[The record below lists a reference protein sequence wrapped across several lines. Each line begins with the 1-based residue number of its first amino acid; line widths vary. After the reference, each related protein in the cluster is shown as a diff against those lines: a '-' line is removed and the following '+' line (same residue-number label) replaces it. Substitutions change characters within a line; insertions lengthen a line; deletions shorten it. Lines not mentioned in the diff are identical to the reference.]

1 MLTSEQIV
9 EVREHLERA
18 QNPVFYFD
26 NDADGLCSFL
36 LLSRFIGRGKGV
48 AVRSYPNLDKG
59 YARKAMELGADYV
72 FVLDKPT
79 LSDEFVSAIAEMNLP
94 LIWIDHHNV
103 DDKDY
108 SKIHENFFVYNPSK
122 NLGKDMSNEPVT
134 YLSYKITQRK
144 EDIWIAVM
152 GCIADHYMP
161 DFANEFGKENSELWG
176 KVKEP
181 FDAYFGTEIGKI
193 AQALNFGLKDSIT
206 NVVKMQNFLL
216 KCSSPTEVL
225 EESKGNVLFLKKYNE
240 LKKKY
245 DSLIKEAEKC
255 LDGNF
260 LFFDYGGESS
270 MSAQLSNELSYR
282 HKNVFVIVAYR
293 NGGVVNISIRG
304 KNVKKIL
311 NNILGK
317 FEGASGG
324 GHEDAVG
331 ARVKTEDLKRFEQIL
346 REEIGKK

>member
-1 MLTSEQIV
+1 MLTSKQIS
-9 EVREHLERA
+9 ELREHLERA
-18 QNPVFYFD
+18 QNPIFYYD

-36 LLSRFIGRGKGV
+36 LLSRFLGRGKGV

-59 YARKAMELGADYV
+59 YARKAQELGADYV

-79 LSDEFVSAIAEMNLP
+79 LSDEFVSAIAEMNIPIVWL
-94 LIWIDHHNV
+94 DHHGV
-103 DDKDY
+103 DNKEY
-108 SKIHENFFVYNPSK
+108 SKVSQNFFSYNPSK
-122 NLGKDMSNEPVT
+122 NSGKDKSNEPVT
-134 YLSYKITQRK
+134 YLSYKITGRK
-144 EDIWIAVM
+144 EDMWIAMM
-152 GCIADHYMP
+152 GCISDHFMP
-161 DFANEFGKENSELWG
+161 DFAGEFGKKNEDLWG

-216 KCSSPTEVL
+216 KCRNPSEVL
-225 EESKGNVLFLKKYNE
+225 EECKENPLFRKKYFE

-245 DSLIKEAEKC
+245 DSLLEDAEEK
-255 LDGNF
+255 LNGNF

-282 HKNVFVIVAYR
+282 HKNVFVLVAYR
-293 NGGVVNISIRG
+293 NGGVANISIRG
-304 KNVKKIL
+304 KGVKKML
-311 NNILGK
+311 DNILK
-317 FEGASGG
+317 NFDNSSGG

-331 ARVKTEDLKRFEQIL
+331 ARVRTEDLKRFEMAFK
-346 REEIGKK
+346 EEIGKK

>member
-1 MLTSEQIV
+1 MLTSKQME
-9 EVREHLERA
+9 EVREHLNKA
-18 QNPVFYFD
+18 GNPVFYFD

-59 YARKAMELGADYV
+59 YARKAQELGADYV
-72 FVLDKPT
+72 FVLDKPV
-79 LSDEFVSAIAEMNLP
+79 LSEEFVGAIAEMNLP
-94 LIWIDHHNV
+94 MVWIDHHDV
-103 DDKDY
+103 DNKDY
-108 SKIHENFFVYNPSK
+108 SKIHENFFVYNPAK
-122 NLGKDMSNEPVT
+122 NNGKDKSSEPVT
-134 YLSYKITQRK
+134 YLSYKISERK
-144 EDIWIAVM
+144 EDMWIAVM

-161 DFANEFGKENSELWG
+161 DFADDFGKKNSELWG

-216 KCSSPTEVL
+216 KCNSPSEVL
-225 EESKGNVLFLKKYNE
+225 EEVKENTLFRKKYSE

-245 DSLIKEAEKC
+245 DSLLEEAEEK
-255 LDGNF
+255 LDGKI

-282 HKNVFVIVAYR
+282 HKNAYVVVAYR

-311 NNILGK
+311 SNILNG

-331 ARVKTEDLKRFEQIL
+331 ARVKTEDLKRFEETF

>member
-1 MLTSEQIV
+1 MNK
-9 EVREHLERA
+9 A
-18 QNPVFYFD
+18 GNPVFYYD

-36 LLSRFIGRGKGV
+36 LLSKYLGRGKGV

-59 YARKAMELGADYV
+59 YARKAYELGADYV
-72 FVLDKPT
+72 FILDKPV
-79 LSDEFVSAIAEMNLP
+79 LSEEFISAIAEMNLP
-94 LIWIDHHNV
+94 VVWLDHHDV

-108 SKIHENFFVYNPSK
+108 NKIHENFFRYNPSK
-122 NLGKDMSNEPVT
+122 NTGKDKSSEPVT
-134 YLSYKITQRK
+134 YLSYKISEKK
-144 EDIWIAVM
+144 EDMWIAIM
-152 GCIADHYMP
+152 GCIADHYLP
-161 DFANEFGKENSELWG
+161 DFAVEFSKNNPELWG

-216 KCSSPTEVL
+216 KCSSPSEVL
-225 EESKGNVLFLKKYNE
+225 EESKGNALFRKKYLE

-245 DSLIKEAEKC
+245 DSLLEEAEEK
-255 LDGNF
+255 LDGNL

-270 MSAQLSNELSYR
+270 MSSGLSNELSYR
-282 HKNVFVIVAYR
+282 HKNVYIAVAYR

-304 KNVKKIL
+304 KNVKKML
-311 NNILGK
+311 GNILGN
-317 FEGASGG
+317 FENSSGG

-331 ARVKTEDLKRFEQIL
+331 ARVKAEDLKRFEEEL
-346 REEIGKK
+346 REEIRKK